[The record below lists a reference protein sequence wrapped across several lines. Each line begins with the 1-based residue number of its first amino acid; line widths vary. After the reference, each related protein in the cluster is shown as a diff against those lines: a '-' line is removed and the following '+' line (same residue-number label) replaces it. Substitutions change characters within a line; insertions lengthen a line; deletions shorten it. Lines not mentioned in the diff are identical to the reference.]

1 MLIIDMIGI
10 VIATALMFWSMN
22 YSVVAHF
29 SDDEKQSKN
38 YYILSASLLVVSVI
52 LFAFVGG
59 HSGGI

>member
-1 MLIIDMIGI
+1 MFIVDIIGV

-38 YYILSASLLVVSVI
+38 YYILSAVLLVLSVI
-52 LFAFVGG
+52 LFVLIGG
-59 HSGGI
+59 YSGGI

>member
-1 MLIIDMIGI
+1 MLIIDMIGV

-38 YYILSASLLVVSVI
+38 YYILSAVLLVLSVI
-52 LFAFVGG
+52 LFVLIGG
-59 HSGGI
+59 YGGGI